1 MNFLYQIV
9 TSMYVYT
16 LYEEP
21 GEALSKT
28 MKSYN
33 VASLEDLMDIL
44 APDLVLD
51 KEDMRV
57 LLHVKDL
64 RNEKTRDFTKHD
76 QILDVLFFDSE
87 VTSEDYETVEE
98 LVSAYRHC

>member
-1 MNFLYQIV
+1 MHFLYQIV

-28 MKSYN
+28 MQSYN
-33 VASLEDLMDIL
+33 TETLDDLIDIL
-44 APDLVLD
+44 PDLVLD

-76 QILDVLFFDSE
+76 QILDVLFFDPE
-87 VTSEDYETVEE
+87 VTPEDYETVEE
-98 LVSAYRHC
+98 LVSEYRHC